1 MAEMNEKRDDSN
13 RLIDGLICSDRS
25 KGFLSIIRVDLFL
38 SIDDTRYLS
47 ILDPSERNRYVSD
60 GVYIVCRAPKRLAS
74 SVLLSIGPMHWL
86 ISWREKA
93 NVVSCL
99 VVVRRLD
106 TFPGIVPHRK
116 KERAW
121 SPGPTCKSANVKRGV
136 EPELANRSHFRNHT
150 SYS

>member
-60 GVYIVCRAPKRLAS
+60 GVYIVRRAPKRFLGQLCS
-74 SVLLSIGPMHWL
+74 L
-86 ISWREKA
+86 IHRFNALGSPHGGKRKK
-93 NVVSCL
+93 SLCL

-106 TFPGIVPHRK
+106 AFPSLPGIIPHRK
-116 KERAW
+116 KARRA
-121 SPGPTCKSANVKRGV
+121 PARPVDPLT
-136 EPELANRSHFRNHT
+136 
-150 SYS
+150 

>member
-25 KGFLSIIRVDLFL
+25 KGFLSIIRVDL

-60 GVYIVCRAPKRLAS
+60 GVYIVSRAPKRLAS
-74 SVLLSIGPMHWL
+74 SVLLSIGPMHRL

-116 KERAW
+116 KERGAPARPV
-121 SPGPTCKSANVKRGV
+121 SPLT
-136 EPELANRSHFRNHT
+136 
-150 SYS
+150 

>member
-60 GVYIVCRAPKRLAS
+60 GVYIVRRAPQRFLGQLSSLIHRSNALGSSHGGKSQNVVVLLLFAASTHSPAS
-74 SVLLSIGPMHWL
+74 SHT
-86 ISWREKA
+86 E
-93 NVVSCL
+93 
-99 VVVRRLD
+99 
-106 TFPGIVPHRK
+106 RK
-116 KERAW
+116 
-121 SPGPTCKSANVKRGV
+121 SV
-136 EPELANRSHFRNHT
+136 EPRPDL
-150 SYS
+150 